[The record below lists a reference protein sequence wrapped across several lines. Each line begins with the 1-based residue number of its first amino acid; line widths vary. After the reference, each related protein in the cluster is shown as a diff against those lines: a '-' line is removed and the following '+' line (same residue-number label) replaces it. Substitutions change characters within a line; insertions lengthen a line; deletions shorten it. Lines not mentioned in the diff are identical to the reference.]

1 MKPTAIAALWMG
13 SHEVA
18 LPALGR
24 GEWFRHIA
32 ALQFV
37 DVGRL
42 ELAAELTAAGPSGL
56 LWKELGVVTLLFVE

>member
-1 MKPTAIAALWMG
+1 MVQAREPSVSVVSIFCCFGLTRAMQ
-13 SHEVA
+13 H
-18 LPALGR
+18 
-24 GEWFRHIA
+24 RHIA

-56 LWKELGVVTLLFVE
+56 LWKELGGVTLLFVE